1 VIEVQIDDIME
12 EWSRA
17 FYDFLDKDNSLDT
30 DVIWDKLEENNE
42 ISVLRTDT
50 RIISIIFKTEEDLLV
65 FKLRWAK

>member
-1 VIEVQIDDIME
+1 MIEVQIDDIME